1 MKKDKSNERIDNRN
15 KNQNKSKNNNKNK
28 ELNKKQNKQ
37 QKKMKRWKKVLL
49 IILLILLI
57 AGSAF
62 AYKVHKNGGGL
73 TGMLATVAGHD
84 ENTKKKLGEFKCLI
98 LGISTDQTGVDLTD
112 TIMVA
117 SYNPNTQKATLL
129 SIPRDTYTGKNSA
142 KATAYEKINAL
153 YSRKHRPD
161 ETLAAVNEITEL
173 GIQYYVVVQTEAL
186 IKLVDVIGGV
196 TFNVPI
202 NMKYDDTS
210 QDLHINLKAGE
221 QLLDGDKAEQLVRFR
236 HNNDGT
242 SYPEE
247 YGDNDTGRMRT
258 QREFIMQVI
267 KQTAKPENIFKI
279 GEILDVAEKYVITNI
294 DFGVAKDYIPYAV
307 EFNTENLLTATLPG
321 TNTNKNAAGTWVFVY
336 DKKQTASLIQELF
349 YDRDKTEEELAEE
362 ENETNSTNT
371 MSTNSTT
378 NKTNTTNSSTSKTN
392 STSTNSSS
400 TSSNSTV
407 VSSKNKSNLKIE
419 VLNGSG
425 TSRNLQIAVSK
436 LEGAGYK
443 VTRAGNTN
451 ITSKTTIINKKN
463 AGDSLLSNIKDIL
476 EVGTIQSSESSSS
489 KIDITIVLGKD
500 YK

>member
-1 MKKDKSNERIDNRN
+1 
-15 KNQNKSKNNNKNK
+15 
-28 ELNKKQNKQ
+28 
-37 QKKMKRWKKVLL
+37 
-49 IILLILLI
+49 
-57 AGSAF
+57 
-62 AYKVHKNGGGL
+62 
-73 TGMLATVAGHD
+73 
-84 ENTKKKLGEFKCLI
+84 
-98 LGISTDQTGVDLTD
+98 
-112 TIMVA
+112 
-117 SYNPNTQKATLL
+117 
-129 SIPRDTYTGKNSA
+129 
-142 KATAYEKINAL
+142 
-153 YSRKHRPD
+153 
-161 ETLAAVNEITEL
+161 
-173 GIQYYVVVQTEAL
+173 
-186 IKLVDVIGGV
+186 
-196 TFNVPI
+196 
-202 NMKYDDTS
+202 
-210 QDLHINLKAGE
+210 
-221 QLLDGDKAEQLVRFR
+221 
-236 HNNDGT
+236 
-242 SYPEE
+242 
-247 YGDNDTGRMRT
+247 
-258 QREFIMQVI
+258 MQVI

-294 DFGVAKDYIPYAV
+294 DFKVAKDYIPYAV

-321 TNTNKNAAGTWVFVY
+321 TNTNKNTAGTWVFVY
-336 DKKQTASLIQELF
+336 DKKQTANLIQELF

-378 NKTNTTNSSTSKTN
+378 NKTNITNSSTSKTN

-425 TSRNLQIAVSK
+425 TSRNLQIAVSD

-443 VTRAGNTN
+443 VTRTGNTN

-463 AGDSLLSNIKDIL
+463 SGDSLLSNIKDIL